1 VGGCERV
8 AEAVAAGHSRAEVGW
23 TDPPPPPQNFSLPS
37 LRKPQDEQVEAKD
50 SPHSPQKR
58 RPSRFSARQRGHC
71 MRDLP
76 GSYAGN
82 GRTGAAS
89 LVWRSEG
96 VKEGE
101 WGKSPSTPSSGDRP
115 VPGLAP
121 RDVIFP
127 FSDTAP
133 QSRCHRPVGSGPA
146 RTHRLDISLSI
157 RRSSRGI
164 STSRPMAA
172 ACSRYSF
179 ARLGSLRT
187 L

>member
-1 VGGCERV
+1 VNFGSV
-8 AEAVAAGHSRAEVGW
+8 LATAELSDLPH
-23 TDPPPPPQNFSLPS
+23 PPQNFSLPS
-37 LRKPQDEQVEAKD
+37 LRKPQDEQVEAND

-76 GSYAGN
+76 GCYAGN
-82 GRTGAAS
+82 SRTGAAS

-101 WGKSPSTPSSGDRP
+101 WRKSPSTPSSGDRP

-121 RDVIFP
+121 RDVIFYSQTP
-127 FSDTAP
+127 PPEPMP
-133 QSRCHRPVGSGPA
+133 QTRGERA